1 MPRLVAV
8 AKSQDEFDGIKS
20 GSIRVG
26 TELATPRKESPLI
39 ASNEI
44 WEDRA
49 SWLTF
54 MTLGYLTPLLHKGTT
69 TALQTEDLGTT
80 RATDKAEAC
89 FERFDVV
96 RTEEI

>member
-8 AKSQDEFDGIKS
+8 AKNQDEFEGIKS

-26 TELATPRKESPLI
+26 TELAKANKVPPLI
-39 ASNEI
+39 APNES

-49 SWLTF
+49 NCLNF

-89 FERFDVV
+89 FERFNVV
-96 RTEEI
+96 